1 MSGLDHLKQE
11 HVVNDTGRSVWM
23 RALMALPRESVKAL
37 IGELSQDLSVRL
49 TTLPNSGLGLLKFK
63 DSALKQSFYL
73 GEFPLASASVELT
86 LADGRR
92 VLGAAQVMDD
102 DADLATSLAIA
113 DAILAHG
120 APGNDELVNMV
131 AMGEREH
138 QREQTIR
145 NAMLSR
151 TKVNFS
157 LLNMAQ
163 EEEGMEFD
171 DE

>member
-1 MSGLDHLKQE
+1 
-11 HVVNDTGRSVWM
+11 
-23 RALMALPRESVKAL
+23 
-37 IGELSQDLSVRL
+37 
-49 TTLPNSGLGLLKFK
+49 
-63 DSALKQSFYL
+63 
-73 GEFPLASASVELT
+73 
-86 LADGRR
+86 
-92 VLGAAQVMDD
+92 MDD

-131 AMGEREH
+131 AIGEQEH

-163 EEEGMEFD
+163 EEEGMEID